1 VKVQAPDASRR
12 ERLRT
17 EAGAEV
23 GRATGLFVVPEIVAY
38 DDARGEI
45 SFQRLQLMTARQALS
60 EGVQGPELLERTGR
74 ALAAIHGCLPVT
86 DGTSV
91 RTDAD
96 GRLGRPQVP
105 LHGDFGMRN
114 VFWLPDRGTISI
126 IDWANADWTGVD
138 ADRGAPEIDVAVFL
152 ISLFHR
158 RILGPWPLTQRHQL
172 ARRFLAAYA
181 GSAPHGLDVGV
192 LRRVVAGMTPAFV
205 RLTRQRKGRLHALG
219 SRHAMI
225 DLQLFLRRYS
235 NPG

>member
-1 VKVQAPDASRR
+1 VKLQAPEDSRR

-17 EAGAEV
+17 EAGGRV

-45 SFQRLQLMTARQALS
+45 SFQKLQLMNARQALS
-60 EGVQGPELLERTGR
+60 QGIRGPELLEQTGR
-74 ALAAIHGCLPVT
+74 ALAAIHGCLPVIE
-86 DGTSV
+86 GGPMPSA
-91 RTDAD
+91 AD
-96 GRLGRPQVP
+96 GPVERRQVP

-114 VFWLPDRGTISI
+114 VFWVPDQGTIAI
-126 IDWANADWTGVD
+126 IDWANADWIGIDT
-138 ADRGAPEIDVAVFL
+138 DRGAPEIDLAVFL

-158 RILGPWPLTQRHQL
+158 RMFGPWPLTGRHQL

-181 GSAPHGLDVGV
+181 GSAPHGLDLEV
-192 LRRVVAGMTPAFV
+192 LREVVAGMTPAFS